1 MKLIDNPFVSVII
14 TAPLAVTTKPL
25 ISVIDKE
32 LSRGC
37 REHQLMP
44 VPFHLMMQKMVYYI
58 MSKYDFHPMNKEQD
72 LLDSIQDMLCG
83 NLAISKLCFTCLDR
97 FIQQR
102 EGNVT
107 NGLES
112 FNNEVIFPSRIHIQS
127 LKDNS
132 ASKNHKAFVEIKED
146 TVDDT
151 SSVQVSESSVDMILL
166 KTQSMNDLNALPSPS
181 VMVFASQMISC
192 LPCSP
197 LTRLLMYS
205 LSILDSAPFRST
217 VLDCLETNILK
228 YDPGTESTDL
238 VSVLKK
244 YHLVAPYPP
253 PVIKVP
259 IGVKNSR
266 RETTP
271 LYYIMPK
278 AISETVY
285 LSLTP
290 VDKVAACAILN
301 QTLNEIQSRK
311 YEAAFNVQVD
321 GREDDTNYFD
331 ALSVHVVGLK
341 HVLLD
346 YLVGE
351 WSLFKTDV
359 IEKVIKQYIADKM
372 DTVGDYGVLQLL
384 NYFTRVEQTF

>member
-14 TAPLAVTTKPL
+14 TAPVGVTTKPL

-37 REHQLMP
+37 KEHQLMP

-72 LLDSIQDMLCG
+72 LLDSIQYMLCG
-83 NLAISKLCFTCLDR
+83 NLAISKLCFSCLDR

-127 LKDNS
+127 LKDYS
-132 ASKNHKAFVEIKED
+132 ASKNRKSFVEINEENI
-146 TVDDT
+146 DDP
-151 SSVQVSESSVDMILL
+151 SSVQVSESSVDVILL
-166 KTQSMNDLNALPSPS
+166 KTQFMKDLNALPNPS
-181 VMVFASQMISC
+181 VLVFASQLISC

-205 LSILDSAPFRST
+205 LSILNNAPFRSN

-228 YDPGTESTDL
+228 YNPETESTDL

-244 YHLVAPYPP
+244 YHLIVPYPS

-259 IGVKNSR
+259 IGVKNSE
-266 RETTP
+266 RETAV
-271 LYYIMPK
+271 LYFIMPK
-278 AISETVY
+278 AITETVY

-290 VDKVAACAILN
+290 ADKVAACAILN

-321 GREDDTNYFD
+321 GIEDDTNYFD

-351 WSLFKTDV
+351 WSLFKRDV
-359 IEKVIKQYIADKM
+359 IEKVIKQYIADKL
-372 DTVGDYGVLQLL
+372 DTVGDYGVLQLI
-384 NYFTRVEQTF
+384 NYFTKS